1 MSIFKPSE
9 LHQFLIDLGAKP
21 KKVLS
26 QNFLIDGNILK
37 KIVAAAEIQPGDLVL
52 EIGPGPGALTDQL
65 LAAGARVVA
74 VEKDDRL
81 AGALPRLDREGRL
94 EVFAQDINDFPIA
107 DELKKRLAP
116 GQKAKVVANL
126 PYHLTS
132 KILADLVPM
141 HDVLSDVVVM
151 VQDEAAR
158 RFAASAGNKEYG
170 SFTVFLNFYSKV
182 KYCFKV
188 KNTCFFPPPKVES
201 AIVAL
206 KLREPPVVDDLETF
220 FRFTRGS
227 FEHRRKMMRGT
238 WRDELGSDRVERA
251 LEEVGAKRESRPEQ
265 LSLEQFLALYAILF
279 MSTT

>member
-9 LHQFLIDLGAKP
+9 LHQFLVELGAAP

-26 QNFLIDGNILK
+26 QNFLIDGNILD
-37 KIVAAAEIQPGDLVL
+37 KIVAAAEIKAGDVVL
-52 EIGPGPGALTDQL
+52 EIGPGPGALTDRL
-65 LAAGARVVA
+65 LEAGARVIA

-94 EVFAQDINDFPIA
+94 EVFAMDINDFPIA
-107 DELKKRLAP
+107 EEMAKRVAH
-116 GQKAKVVANL
+116 GKKAKVVANL

-141 HDVLSDVVVM
+141 EETFSDIVVM

-158 RFAASAGNKEYG
+158 RFAAKAGSKEYG
-170 SFTVFLNFYSKV
+170 SFTLFLNFYSDV

-188 KNTCFFPPPKVES
+188 KHTCFFPPPKVES
-201 AIVAL
+201 AIVSL
-206 KLREPPVVDDLETF
+206 KPHSHPHVEDLDQF

-238 WRDELGSDRVERA
+238 WREELGSAEVEKA
-251 LEEVGAKRESRPEQ
+251 LVAVGAKAESRPEE
-265 LSLEQFLALYAILF
+265 LSMEQFLALYEKLF
-279 MSTT
+279 KR